1 MSHRLAG
8 KVALVIGAGG
18 GMGSSVPY
26 LFAREGANVVITGR
40 RLAPLEELAARIR
53 PHLGE
58 GAGEIATAT
67 GDATTAAGNDA
78 VVRATLER
86 FGRLDVLFC
95 NVGDAAF
102 GDRAIEDLDDEAW
115 RFLLDVNLTSNFAP
129 LRSALPELKRTRGNA
144 IFVSAS
150 PNIRRRAS
158 PGYGAAKQALLGLT
172 TNLAGKLSEA
182 GVRVNCICPGAIGP
196 SQGETDFAEPPATL
210 NRTAHPADVGYVAV
224 YLASDEAAWVTGQFI
239 DIDGGASL

>member
-1 MSHRLAG
+1 MPGRLAG
-8 KVALVIGAGG
+8 KVAVVIGAGG

-26 LFAREGANVVITGR
+26 LFAHEGANVVITGR
-40 RLAPLEELAARIR
+40 RPAPLEELAARIR
-53 PHLGE
+53 PHLGP

-67 GDATTAAGNDA
+67 GDATTAEGNHA
-78 VVRATLER
+78 VISAVLER
-86 FGRLDVLFC
+86 FGRIDTLFC

-102 GDRAIEDLDDEAW
+102 GDRAIEDLDEDAW
-115 RFLLDVNLTSNFAP
+115 TFLIDVNLTSNFAP
-129 LRSALPELKRTRGNA
+129 LRAALPALRESRGSA

-158 PGYGAAKQALLGLT
+158 PGYAAAKQALLGLT
-172 TNLAGKLSEA
+172 TNLARRLA
-182 GVRVNCICPGAIGP
+182 DDGVRVNCICPGAIGG

-210 NRTAHPADVGYVAV
+210 NRAAHGADVGYAAL

>member
-1 MSHRLAG
+1 MAGRLAG

-18 GMGSSVPY
+18 GMGSSTPY

-40 RLAPLEELAARIR
+40 RLTPLEELAGRIR
-53 PHLGE
+53 PHLGP
-58 GAGEIATAT
+58 GSGEIACAA
-67 GDATTAAGNDA
+67 GDATTADGNDA
-78 VVRATLER
+78 VVRAAVER

-129 LRSALPELKRTRGNA
+129 LRSALPELRKTRGNA

-172 TNLAGKLSEA
+172 TNLARRLHDD
-182 GVRVNCICPGAIGP
+182 GVRVNCICPGAIGG
-196 SQGETDFAEPPATL
+196 SQGETDFTEPPAEL
-210 NRTAHPADVGYVAV
+210 VRTAHGADVGYAAL

>member
-1 MSHRLAG
+1 VSQRLAG

-18 GMGSSVPY
+18 GMGSSVPF
-26 LFAREGANVVITGR
+26 LFAREGAHVVITGR
-40 RLAPLEELAARIR
+40 RQAPLEELAARIR

-67 GDATTAAGNDA
+67 GDATTREGNDA
-78 VVRATLER
+78 VVRAAVER
-86 FGRLDVLFC
+86 FGRLDILFC

-102 GDRAIEDLDDEAW
+102 GDRTIEGLDDDAW
-115 RFLLDVNLTSNFAP
+115 RFLVDVNLTSNFAP
-129 LRSALPELKRTRGNA
+129 LRSALPELRKTRGNA

-150 PNIRRRAS
+150 PAIRQRAS

-172 TNLAGKLSEA
+172 TNLARRLIDD
-182 GVRVNCICPGAIGP
+182 GVRVNCICPGSIGA
-196 SQGETDFAEPPATL
+196 SQGETDFTEPPAL
-210 NRTAHPADVGYVAV
+210 LSRKAHPADVGYAAV